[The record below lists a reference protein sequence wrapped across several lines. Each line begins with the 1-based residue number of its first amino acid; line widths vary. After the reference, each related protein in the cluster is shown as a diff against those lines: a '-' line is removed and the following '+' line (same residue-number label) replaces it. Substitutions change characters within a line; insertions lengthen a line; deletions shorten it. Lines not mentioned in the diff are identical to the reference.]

1 MYEVTS
7 RPGAGMIRMLLGTPQ
22 SAYTLAIYI
31 YVELPTTVAITPDLS
46 SLQFLSYLLSIQEFP
61 TTGTHHF
68 VVPPKTI
75 SEASL
80 IRQLALFQYHSC
92 TMTRSHKLND
102 RDHTGPAE
110 DEHLPRYFAK
120 TGPVAVDPHKTKK
133 NGAGKGN
140 WGRSGEEVQD
150 YEYTFTNTRRHSNSS
165 NHGLTDFKTKFETV
179 EAEPVFEEEL
189 HGQPEPG
196 QTGAYIISKV
206 DSNESSGST
215 TESAKD

>member
-22 SAYTLAIYI
+22 SAYTLC
-31 YVELPTTVAITPDLS
+31 L
-46 SLQFLSYLLSIQEFP
+46 
-61 TTGTHHF
+61 
-68 VVPPKTI
+68 PKTI